1 MLFLLKNLCCSYK
14 NCDGEACVLSLHD
27 EHPGSSFEIYT
38 NIKTPR
44 KYIDKT

>member
-14 NCDGEACVLSLHD
+14 NCDGEARVLSLHD
-27 EHPGSSFEIYT
+27 EHPGSSFELYT